1 MDVTGIRGKEDIEKK
16 IEEFEERRKQIE
28 AISATPEEKA
38 ALAQEIADL
47 ELRKMNLEIEES
59 HLRTERDNAK
69 TDDTIDIV
77 DVDRRAK
84 KNKDS
89 LYEVKEAL
97 MAAKSKQGQ
106 APKGAEDLDKT
117 IKDAQKH
124 IEQYEEMLNESDN
137 EMDYVQ
143 SARQKGT
150 IKQLIKEQQDKI
162 KEAEEQKKALSD
174 KMNSADGKREKMNLF
189 DEEAQFYTQ
198 TAMKFQKEM
207 DSLKLDMQIVL
218 QRGVTTP
225 TYIYEGVTPERK
237 DQLDEMIKNGTDM
250 RHLEVS
256 AMQDKLNELKDAINL
271 CNEQKALVKAEFEK
285 MIAPAQEVL
294 DKTYNQDPKAREEG
308 GGDHGEHGGEDGE
321 GGHGDHGGEGGEG
334 DHGEHG
340 GEGGSGEPP
349 KPAVLNG
356 DAYYNALN
364 AFDRYKM
371 KAQAYEW
378 VNGEKPGFWTK
389 IGLMFPRPGYKATAI
404 RNLSNGNLK
413 PLYGE
418 VPPVE
423 PPKQEPPKKEEPE
436 QPFGSLSEEEKARI
450 NEENRKKA
458 EEMRKAAEAKAKIEA
473 DFKALP
479 PEEQAKVLQAMRDLS
494 KTEPQKSKDDGMA
507 K

>member
-47 ELRKMNLEIEES
+47 EKKVADLEKEQADIESE
-59 HLRTERDNAK
+59 TDVVEKAK
-69 TDDTIDIV
+69 
-77 DVDRRAK
+77 REK
-84 KNKDS
+84 NNKDA
-89 LYEVKEAL
+89 LYEAREAL

-106 APKGAEDLDKT
+106 APKGTEDLDKT
-117 IKDAQKH
+117 IKDAQRH

-308 GGDHGEHGGEDGE
+308 GGDHGDHGGEGGE
-321 GGHGDHGGEGGEG
+321 GDHGGHGGEGGEG

-389 IGLMFPRPGYKATAI
+389 IGLMLPRPGYKATAI

-423 PPKQEPPKKEEPE
+423 PPKKEPPKKEEQE

-494 KTEPQKSKDDGMA
+494 KTEPPKSKDDGMA